1 MELIILV
8 NTVKITFFYKR
19 VYMLGVGRA
28 LRMLE
33 EHNIHF
39 IKVLIPL
46 LSQCKIH
53 NIVGKNENR

>member
-1 MELIILV
+1 M

>member
-1 MELIILV
+1 
-8 NTVKITFFYKR
+8 
-19 VYMLGVGRA
+19 MLGVGRA

-53 NIVGKNENR
+53 NILGKNENK